1 VLIVE
6 DHEENRNLL
15 RMLLQA
21 NGYRVT
27 AAGDGL
33 EALAAARRDPPD
45 VIVSDVLMPKLDG
58 FGLCRA
64 WMGDARL
71 KVIPFIFYSATNVRA
86 EDEEFGLTLGA
97 ARYLIKPLEAKVLL
111 EELSA
116 VLRERTGPDAP
127 APSPPLDDAVFH
139 TLHEMA
145 LTRKLE
151 DKIAQLETANR
162 KLRENEARFRSLT
175 EMSSD
180 FYWESDAEH
189 RLTLR
194 ISAGKE
200 SSTVSPLVR
209 GTQIGQR
216 RWEIPFL
223 SPDESGWQAHRALLD
238 AHQPFREFEISR
250 LGTDGMEHFVSI
262 SGDPVFDASGAFQGY
277 RGVGKDITERVR
289 RTQDL
294 ERLRLAIDTTADS
307 IYLTD
312 PATMRFV
319 EVNNAACRRLG
330 YTREQLLKM
339 GPQDVLVTD
348 RAQLKRSYDEAI
360 AAGEQGTST
369 EMHYVTSDGGRGWT
383 ELHRRALRSG
393 NGWLIV
399 TLGRDITERKRTESA
414 LRESE
419 ARYRTL
425 FESMLNGFAYCQMQ
439 YDDQGRPVDF
449 VYLDVNNAFQRLT
462 GLQNV
467 VGRKVSEVIP
477 GIRDLSPEL
486 FEIYG
491 RVASTGTAEAFEFD
505 FKSLA
510 KWLTISV
517 YSPGTGYF
525 VAIFDDITERKRSEE
540 ALRAAEEQYR
550 GLVEQSIA
558 GTYIIQ
564 DGKLAYV
571 NPRYI
576 EILGYHSAD
585 ELIGRDVLS
594 LVSEKDRDAVAE
606 QIRRRIE
613 GDVANVKYE
622 HTAVRADGSTVD
634 IGVHGSR
641 ASYRGRPAIIG
652 LVQDISE
659 KKRAEEEIELHVAKL
674 ENAFTSTVKVI
685 TNLGEMRDPY
695 TAGHQR
701 RVAEIAVAIGA
712 ELGFDARRQDGLRF
726 AGYLHDIGK
735 IRIPSEIL
743 SKPGKLS
750 PTEFRLVQ
758 GHAQA
763 SYDVL
768 KDVNFPWPVAEVALQ
783 HHERMDGSGYPQNL
797 KGEAILLEARIMA
810 VADVVEA
817 MSSHRPYRPG
827 LGIEAALAEIDRGR
841 GTAYDPDVADA
852 CLKVFRYEGYSIP
865 A

>member
-1 VLIVE
+1 ME
-6 DHEENRNLL
+6 
-15 RMLLQA
+15 
-21 NGYRVT
+21 
-27 AAGDGL
+27 
-33 EALAAARRDPPD
+33 
-45 VIVSDVLMPKLDG
+45 
-58 FGLCRA
+58 
-64 WMGDARL
+64 DARL

-127 APSPPLDDAVFH
+127 APSPPLDDGVFH

-162 KLRENEARFRSLT
+162 RLRENEARFRSLT

-571 NPRYI
+571 NPRYL

-659 KKRAEEEIELHVAKL
+659 KKRAEEEIERHVAKL

-712 ELGFDARRQDGLRF
+712 ELGFDARRQEGLRV

-768 KDVNFPWPVAEVALQ
+768 KDVEFPWPVAEVALQ

-797 KGEAILLEARIMA
+797 KGEALLLEARIMA

>member
-1 VLIVE
+1 
-6 DHEENRNLL
+6 
-15 RMLLQA
+15 
-21 NGYRVT
+21 
-27 AAGDGL
+27 
-33 EALAAARRDPPD
+33 
-45 VIVSDVLMPKLDG
+45 
-58 FGLCRA
+58 
-64 WMGDARL
+64 
-71 KVIPFIFYSATNVRA
+71 
-86 EDEEFGLTLGA
+86 
-97 ARYLIKPLEAKVLL
+97 
-111 EELSA
+111 
-116 VLRERTGPDAP
+116 
-127 APSPPLDDAVFH
+127 
-139 TLHEMA
+139 
-145 LTRKLE
+145 
-151 DKIAQLETANR
+151 
-162 KLRENEARFRSLT
+162 
-175 EMSSD
+175 
-180 FYWESDAEH
+180 
-189 RLTLR
+189 
-194 ISAGKE
+194 
-200 SSTVSPLVR
+200 
-209 GTQIGQR
+209 
-216 RWEIPFL
+216 
-223 SPDESGWQAHRALLD
+223 
-238 AHQPFREFEISR
+238 
-250 LGTDGMEHFVSI
+250 
-262 SGDPVFDASGAFQGY
+262 
-277 RGVGKDITERVR
+277 
-289 RTQDL
+289 
-294 ERLRLAIDTTADS
+294 
-307 IYLTD
+307 
-312 PATMRFV
+312 
-319 EVNNAACRRLG
+319 
-330 YTREQLLKM
+330 
-339 GPQDVLVTD
+339 
-348 RAQLKRSYDEAI
+348 
-360 AAGEQGTST
+360 
-369 EMHYVTSDGGRGWT
+369 
-383 ELHRRALRSG
+383 
-393 NGWLIV
+393 
-399 TLGRDITERKRTESA
+399 
-414 LRESE
+414 
-419 ARYRTL
+419 
-425 FESMLNGFAYCQMQ
+425 
-439 YDDQGRPVDF
+439 VDF

-477 GIRDLSPEL
+477 GIRELSPEL

-659 KKRAEEEIELHVAKL
+659 KKRAEEEIERHVAKL

-712 ELGFDARRQDGLRF
+712 ELGFDARRQEGLRV

-768 KDVNFPWPVAEVALQ
+768 KDVEFPWPVAEVALQ

-797 KGEAILLEARIMA
+797 KGEALLLEARIMA